1 MPGCSKTIRSLLRI
15 VIFGLLGMG
24 FLPSLS
30 MGEVRGITTVQGQTP
45 ADYVT
50 SQTGKDWAVV
60 VGIDD
65 YKKVRRLKYAVK
77 DAKGIAKVLRKQG
90 FHVKTLFNDQ
100 ATRHAILKELGSN
113 LIAKVKPEDRVLVF
127 YAGHGETWGVSK
139 DRTMGYLVPVEGQ
152 SDALVATGISMG
164 HIRELTN
171 IVPARHVLFLMD
183 VCYGGIAG
191 QQFRSISPLTESYIK
206 VITREQGRQLIT
218 AGGADQQAIE
228 GPVWGH
234 SVFTY
239 YLLEGLGKGL
249 ADLNDD
255 GIIPA
260 TELYTYLDQRVYTAA
275 QLTGHTQ
282 RPELWSLSAE
292 KGEFVFL
299 GKSSTDQTA
308 KSRSVPPTQT
318 ENDTNASEV
327 IKLRDELARLQSQ
340 LDQMKKSEIVEPK
353 AKPTAKQVVSEK
365 KSEVVE
371 PKAKPKAKQVESGKK
386 SEALPQEKDSDR
398 LDSHQQACKQGNVEG
413 CFQLARL
420 YVLGEGV
427 DRDMGLGASLFEK
440 ACRAGE
446 NKSCTAL
453 GSLYWMGTGVPVDR
467 KLAIALWKHACKGGN
482 EKACELLK
490 EAGGAAG

>member
-1 MPGCSKTIRSLLRI
+1 
-15 VIFGLLGMG
+15 MG

-30 MGEVRGITTVQGQTP
+30 MADLRGVTTVKGQTP
-45 ADYVT
+45 ADYVA

-65 YKKVRRLKYAVK
+65 YKQVRRLKYAVK
-77 DAKGIAKVLRKQG
+77 DAKGIAQILRDQG

-113 LIAKVKPEDRVLVF
+113 LIKKVKPEDRVLVF

-139 DRTMGYLVPVEGQ
+139 DRTMGYLIPVEGQ

-260 TELYTYLDQRVYTAA
+260 SELYTYLDQRVYTAA

-299 GKSSTDQTA
+299 GQTATGPTA
-308 KSRSVPPTQT
+308 KSRNV
-318 ENDTNASEV
+318 
-327 IKLRDELARLQSQ
+327 
-340 LDQMKKSEIVEPK
+340 
-353 AKPTAKQVVSEK
+353 PTAKTEDGR
-365 KSEVVE
+365 
-371 PKAKPKAKQVESGKK
+371 KASRWLNFVMN
-386 SEALPQEKDSDR
+386 LP
-398 LDSHQQACKQGNVEG
+398 
-413 CFQLARL
+413 
-420 YVLGEGV
+420 
-427 DRDMGLGASLFEK
+427 
-440 ACRAGE
+440 
-446 NKSCTAL
+446 
-453 GSLYWMGTGVPVDR
+453 GS
-467 KLAIALWKHACKGGN
+467 N
-482 EKACELLK
+482 QN
-490 EAGGAAG
+490 

>member
-1 MPGCSKTIRSLLRI
+1 MKGCSIKIQFLLRMFFL
-15 VIFGLLGMG
+15 VFLGMG

-30 MGEVRGITTVQGQTP
+30 MGEVRGITTVQGQSP

-77 DAKGIAKVLRKQG
+77 DAKGIAQILRKQG
-90 FHVKTLFNDQ
+90 FHVKTLFNAK

-282 RPELWSLSAE
+282 RPEMWSLSAE

-299 GKSSTDQTA
+299 GKTPANQTA
-308 KSRSVPPTQT
+308 KSRAVPTSKA
-318 ENDTNASEV
+318 EEDTNAAEV
-327 IKLRDELARLQSQ
+327 VKLRDELARLQSQ
-340 LDQMKKSEIVEPK
+340 LDEL
-353 AKPTAKQVVSEK
+353 K
-365 KSEVVE
+365 KSEVPE
-371 PKAKPKAKQVESGKK
+371 PKTKPKAIKAETEKK
-386 SEALPQEKDSDR
+386 ADDRPQEKDSDR
-398 LDSHQQACKQGNVEG
+398 LDSHKQACKQGKVEG

-427 DRDMGLGASLFEK
+427 NRDMGLGASLFEK

-453 GSLYWMGTGVPVDR
+453 GSLYWMGTGVPVDK

-482 EKACELLK
+482 VKACDLLK
-490 EAGGAAG
+490 DAGGAAG

>member
-1 MPGCSKTIRSLLRI
+1 MYGCSIRIRSLLKLL
-15 VIFGLLGMG
+15 FLGLLGMG

-30 MGEVRGITTVQGQTP
+30 MGELRGITTVQGQTP
-45 ADYVT
+45 ADYVS

-65 YKKVRRLKYAVK
+65 YQKVRRLKYAVK
-77 DAKGIAKVLRKQG
+77 DAKDIAQVLRKQG
-90 FHVKTLFNDQ
+90 FHVTTLFNDQ
-100 ATRHAILKELGSN
+100 ATRHAILKELGSS
-113 LIAKVKPEDRVLVF
+113 LITKVKPEDRVVVF
-127 YAGHGETWGVSK
+127 YAGHGETWGVTK
-139 DRTMGYLVPVEGQ
+139 DRNMGYLIPVEGQ

-171 IVPARHVLFLMD
+171 ILPARHVLFLMD

-239 YLLEGLGKGL
+239 YLLEGLGKRL

-260 TELYTYLDQRVYTAA
+260 SELYTYLDQRVYTAA

-299 GKSSTDQTA
+299 GQQTV
-308 KSRSVPPTQT
+308 KSRSVPNPKK
-318 ENDTNASEV
+318 EDGRKAIEV
-327 IKLRDELARLQSQ
+327 AKLRDELARLQSELKQ
-340 LDQMKKSEIVEPK
+340 LK
-353 AKPTAKQVVSEK
+353 
-365 KSEVVE
+365 
-371 PKAKPKAKQVESGKK
+371 ESGVVDLKATDGETDDK
-386 SEALPQEKDSDR
+386 IDDLSQEKDSDR
-398 LDSHQQACKQGNVEG
+398 LSSFQHACKKGKVEG

-427 DRDMGLGASLFEK
+427 TRDMGLGASLFEK

-453 GSLYWMGTGVPVDR
+453 GSLYWMGTGVQVDR
-467 KLAIALWKHACKGGN
+467 KLAIALWNHACKGGN
-482 EKACELLK
+482 SKACDLLK

>member
-1 MPGCSKTIRSLLRI
+1 MYGCSIRIRSLLKLLFLGI
-15 VIFGLLGMG
+15 LGMG
-24 FLPSLS
+24 FLPDLS
-30 MGEVRGITTVQGQTP
+30 MGELRGITTVQGQTP

-65 YKKVRRLKYAVK
+65 YQKVRRLKYAVK
-77 DAKGIAKVLRKQG
+77 DAEGVAQVLRKQG

-100 ATRHAILKELGSN
+100 ATRHAILKELGTN
-113 LIAKVKPEDRVLVF
+113 LITKVKPEDRVVVF
-127 YAGHGETWGVSK
+127 YAGHGETWGVTK
-139 DRTMGYLVPVEGQ
+139 DRTMGYLIPVEGQ
-152 SDALVATGISMG
+152 QDALVATGISMG

-171 IVPARHVLFLMD
+171 ILPARHVLFLMD

-260 TELYTYLDQRVYTAA
+260 SELYTYLDQRVYTAA

-299 GKSSTDQTA
+299 GRQTA
-308 KSRSVPPTQT
+308 KSRTVPTPKT
-318 ENDTNASEV
+318 EDGRKAIEV
-327 IKLRDELARLQSQ
+327 AQLRDELARLQSQ
-340 LDQMKKSEIVEPK
+340 LKQLKKSGVVDLK
-353 AKPTAKQVVSEK
+353 ATDG
-365 KSEVVE
+365 
-371 PKAKPKAKQVESGKK
+371 ESDDKVDDLSQK
-386 SEALPQEKDSDR
+386 KDSDR
-398 LDSHQQACKQGNVEG
+398 LYSVQQACNQGKVEG
-413 CFQLARL
+413 CFQLASL

-427 DRDMGLGASLFEK
+427 TRDMALGASMFEK

-453 GSLYWMGTGVPVDR
+453 GSLYWMGAGVPVDR
-467 KLAIALWKHACKGGN
+467 KLAIALWNHACKGGN
-482 EKACELLK
+482 SKACGLLK
-490 EAGGAAG
+490 EAGGTAG

>member
-1 MPGCSKTIRSLLRI
+1 MSGCSLKIRSLLRI
-15 VIFGLLGMG
+15 LILGLLGMG

-77 DAKGIAKVLRKQG
+77 DAKGISQILRKQG

-113 LIAKVKPEDRVLVF
+113 LIKKVKPEDRVLVF
-127 YAGHGETWGVSK
+127 YAGHGETWGVTK
-139 DRTMGYLVPVEGQ
+139 DRNMGYLIPVEGQ
-152 SDALVATGISMG
+152 SDSLVATGISMG

-171 IVPARHVLFLMD
+171 ILPARHVLFLMD

-260 TELYTYLDQRVYTAA
+260 SELYTYLDQRVYTAA

-299 GKSSTDQTA
+299 GQTKTDQKATSRTVPTA
-308 KSRSVPPTQT
+308 EIEDGK
-318 ENDTNASEV
+318 EAAEV
-327 IKLRDELARLQSQ
+327 AKLRDELARLQSQ
-340 LDQMKKSEIVEPK
+340 LIQLKKSGVEDLK
-353 AKPTAKQVVSEK
+353 AKDGESEK
-365 KSEVVE
+365 KVDDLSQQT
-371 PKAKPKAKQVESGKK
+371 A
-386 SEALPQEKDSDR
+386 SDR
-398 LDSHQQACKQGNVEG
+398 PDSYQQACKQGNVEG

-427 DRDMGLGASLFEK
+427 NRDMGLGASLFEK

-467 KLAIALWKHACKGGN
+467 KLAIALWNHACKGGN
-482 EKACELLK
+482 SKACDLLK